1 MCFGFISVYYILFYE
16 HIMPVSRLDWYK
28 PMYKLPLYFGTVI
41 YAYEGIGVVS
51 LKCIVSYLLW

>member
-1 MCFGFISVYYILFYE
+1 
-16 HIMPVSRLDWYK
+16 MPVSRLDWYK

-51 LKCIVSYLLW
+51 LKCIVSFLLW